1 MGAGIVERLIQ
12 GSLFFVAL
20 ASALSTPVRVARCW
34 KEASELLKSS
44 PAVVVKNALSP
55 EAQDA
60 WRAASCGDVRVTD
73 IRQGL
78 AELFHEEPPEVV
90 VKEAEGVA
98 ASFATHFLDGD
109 DVRFRASLA
118 VSHKSSRGGKKN
130 FFRHLLCPI
139 VFASNLLTL
148 NSFIFFPRRVSFAAH
163 HPTTKKRPKMCQVG
177 GRLLPLAVSE
187 DPYGQRGSPLPP
199 RGERPRNDRRG
210 PSPAPLRRQPSRR
223 RLLPSEGGG
232 RSPAQG
238 QQTWRTRG
246 TPPLTPPNGGAT
258 GPPRLRLPQRR
269 LKSFLSFSP
278 RTSLLTQKE
287 EDIRVF

>member
-109 DVRFRASLA
+109 DVRFRASVADCCHSPCPKIHTDNVEVRCLLA
-118 VSHKSSRGGKKN
+118 ANGPGTIVVDRVQLPFDDSLPDGAFYQAKAGDALLLKGSKRGAPGA
-130 FFRHLLCPI
+130 RHRSPRP
-139 VFASNLLTL
+139 TEE
-148 NSFIFFPRRVSFAAH
+148 RRV
-163 HPTTKKRPKMCQVG
+163 
-177 GRLLPLAVSE
+177 LLVF
-187 DPYGQRGSPLPP
+187 DC
-199 RGERPRNDRRG
+199 
-210 PSPAPLRRQPSRR
+210 
-223 RLLPSEGGG
+223 
-232 RSPAQG
+232 
-238 QQTWRTRG
+238 
-246 TPPLTPPNGGAT
+246 
-258 GPPRLRLPQRR
+258 
-269 LKSFLSFSP
+269 LS
-278 RTSLLTQKE
+278 
-287 EDIRVF
+287 DV